1 MIDFS
6 GIISDI
12 QDYFSQNKKR
22 TLVLC
27 AILVFMTVSAIVIL
41 SRTMPVPGKEKKK
54 AQRTLVLDESLV
66 PPKGPEIPDGYITA
80 RTTKDKWD
88 DEEIKEWFTEP
99 DKAELD
105 NLASSNDRI
114 IEDIIGA
121 AP

>member
-6 GIISDI
+6 DVVSEI
-12 QDYFSQNKKR
+12 QDYLSQNKKR

-27 AILVFMTVSAIVIL
+27 TLLIFMTVSAIVIL
-41 SRTMPVPGKEKKK
+41 SRSMPTSVKEKKK
-54 AQRTLVLDESLV
+54 PQRSLVLDESLV
-66 PPKGPEIPDGYITA
+66 PPKGPEVPDGYITA
-80 RTTKDKWD
+80 RRTADKWNA
-88 DEEIKEWFTEP
+88 EEINKWFTEP